1 MPANGPPQMSV
12 WKLPREKT
20 YQANTPLNG
29 DTKIIGKLDTNS
41 RKNTKPRITGQPLQ
55 NFENR
60 ATAVLRDAGNSLPGK
75 AQRNA
80 RTSQDRWSPRAG
92 GGRANLIPPAVASNS
107 NCGADHQ
114 PASDI
119 LSECR
124 CTKRHGKIEKSRPCR
139 NQRTISI
146 NPVISAANSMSD
158 TRPPSTSLRS
168 AKRGVL
174 AKFIPGSI
182 VVALCTS
189 NAASHSP

>member
-29 DTKIIGKLDTNS
+29 DSKIIGKLDTNI
-41 RKNTKPRITGQPLQ
+41 RKNAKPRITGQPLQ
-55 NFENR
+55 NFDNR
-60 ATAVLRDAGNSLPGK
+60 ATAVLRDVGNSLPGK
-75 AQRNA
+75 GQRNA
-80 RTSQDRWSPRAG
+80 WTSHDHWSPHAG
-92 GGRANLIPPAVASNS
+92 GDRTNLIPSAGASNA

-158 TRPPSTSLRS
+158 TLPPSTILRS
-168 AKRGVL
+168 A
-174 AKFIPGSI
+174 
-182 VVALCTS
+182 
-189 NAASHSP
+189 